1 MALSAPPRGVTPGDL
16 LLVVHDF
23 DARGPDELTLRRGDK
38 IELVELDDGFGDGWY
53 LGKDLN
59 TGSTGLFPGGRMQA
73 PTLLQSVT
81 DQASPCA
88 VYTTTAPRIP
98 VRQRADAPETAL
110 GTDFGTDS
118 ESSQLEIA
126 DPVSLP
132 RSGESTPHV
141 SRHTSASSLR
151 APDLQGGPVAPA
163 LSPKQPQRSSSSPLP
178 ASKMSV
184 DIQQSMRQSGH
195 HVNGQDSPVMNETL
209 SVIDEHI
216 TDLSTPRHSVT
227 AQEPKILND
236 SASEYSSHFEHRM
249 SYINGHETDEEE
261 ENQPREEQ
269 VRRWTPAETA
279 KQLRQ
284 CGVEDKHCGIF
295 EEQEITGD
303 VLLDMNQDF
312 LFMKEF
318 DFGVMGRRLKTWHK
332 IRTFQDEVK
341 GVKPPTPQPRGSV
354 AAVPGPPEERAV
366 SRASHTGPLLPRIPT
381 LRGSSGTQHPRLVSS
396 SMQSTTSSPITP
408 QTPTYMDHSRRPSA
422 ASIRE
427 INHSRRHSSIDA
439 TNRYSGLDGS
449 PGSNK
454 RGSFDRG
461 WTLTGGGQRLPTRPG
476 TAVGT
481 SHETGFFSQPIHHPT
496 GSNGSD
502 PAVVTDDLDRGYF
515 SGPEGD
521 LRKNR
526 RLLQKRQSVTGSAES
541 RLGNFPEEQLRVG
554 KRHSRIGSVDS
565 IRESAQ
571 QMSPLPKA
579 HTTPAPKG
587 RLRSLSTRMSDRR
600 GQQSAP
606 ASAVEERPSGALS
619 LFGPLFG
626 KSESDS
632 SRSTPLPQIKGAGP
646 KFRRAMGLRA
656 MSDVVAKGIDTSTP
670 PPASPVRDNDPSS
683 ARTGSTTPST
693 SKSSE
698 RHSTDGSNKAAEGG
712 LWPRSRPSVKAN
724 VKSKKD
730 TSAYTRGLEKKTP
743 QEQTA
748 GCEYSG
754 WMKKRSSNLMTTW
767 KPRLFVLRGR
777 RLSYYYSEQD
787 TEERGLIDITAHR
800 VLRADND
807 PIVALHATITGSTTS
822 ATPAN
827 AEGPPDKAASE
838 SRRGKTGS
846 GPFFFK
852 LVPPKSGTSRT
863 VQFTKPA
870 IHYFQVDSVQEGRL
884 WMAALMKATIE
895 RDMELP
901 VETTNKQRT
910 VSLKEARQMNQ
921 RPPALMTGVAAAE
934 VKEEP
939 KEEEEQ
945 AEEAAAEETEREKE
959 NGQGLM
965 IRGVDLDEEPESIY
979 VDAEEKRLSNPLGGL
994 EMGGS
999 LLSEMRNSR

>member
-1 MALSAPPRGVTPGDL
+1 MALSTPPRGVSPGDL

-38 IELVELDDGFGDGWY
+38 IELVELDDGFGDGWF
-53 LGKDLN
+53 LGKDLI
-59 TGSTGLFPGGRMQA
+59 TGSSGLFPG
-73 PTLLQSVT
+73 
-81 DQASPCA
+81 
-88 VYTTTAPRIP
+88 VYTTVAPRIP

-110 GTDFGTDS
+110 SSDAGTDS
-118 ESSQLEIA
+118 ESTQLEAA
-126 DPVSLP
+126 DPVSFP
-132 RSGESTPHV
+132 RSGDSTPHV
-141 SRHTSASSLR
+141 SHHTSASSLR
-151 APDLQGGPVAPA
+151 APDLQGGAVAPA

-184 DIQQSMRQSGH
+184 DIQQTMRQSGH
-195 HVNGQDSPVMNETL
+195 HANGQDSPVMNETL

-227 AQEPKILND
+227 TQEPKVLND

-249 SYINGHETDEEE
+249 SYINGNETDEEE

-269 VRRWTPAETA
+269 VRRWTPTQTA
-279 KQLRQ
+279 RQLRQ
-284 CGVEDKHCGIF
+284 CGVEQKHCAIF

-312 LFMKEF
+312 IFMKEF

-332 IRTFQDEVK
+332 IRAFQDEVK
-341 GVKPPTPQPRGSV
+341 NAKPPPPQRRGSV
-354 AAVPGPPEERAV
+354 AAAPGPPEERAL
-366 SRASHTGPLLPRIPT
+366 SRASNTGPLLPRIPT
-381 LRGSSGTQHPRLVSS
+381 LRASTSASSQHPRLVSS
-396 SMQSTTSSPITP
+396 SMHSATSSPITP

-439 TNRYSGLDGS
+439 TPRYSSAVDGS
-449 PGSNK
+449 PGSTK

-461 WTLTGGGQRLPTRPG
+461 WTLTGVGQRLPTRPG
-476 TAVGT
+476 TAAGT
-481 SHETGFFSQPIHHPT
+481 SHTHETGFFSQPIHHPT
-496 GSNGSD
+496 GSSGSD
-502 PAVVTDDLDRGYF
+502 QPITLTDDLDRGYF

-521 LRKNR
+521 TRKSR
-526 RLLQKRQSVTGSAES
+526 RLLQKRQSVRGSAES
-541 RLGNFPEEQLRVG
+541 RLSKFPEEQIRVG

-571 QMSPLPKA
+571 ISPPSKS
-579 HTTPAPKG
+579 HTTPVPKG

-606 ASAVEERPSGALS
+606 VSAVEERPSGALS

-632 SRSTPLPQIKGAGP
+632 ARSTPLPQIKGAGP

-698 RHSTDGSNKAAEGG
+698 RHSTDGSNKTAEGG
-712 LWPRSRPSVKAN
+712 LWPRSRPSVKAG

-730 TSAYTRGLEKKTP
+730 TSAYTRGLEKKAP
-743 QEQTA
+743 EEQMT

-807 PIVALHATITGSTTS
+807 PIVTLHATITGSTTS

-827 AEGPPDKAASE
+827 ADGSSDKAGSE
-838 SRRGKTGS
+838 SRRGKTGGS

-852 LVPPKSGTSRT
+852 LVPPKSGSSRT

-870 IHYFQVDSVQEGRL
+870 IHYFQVDTVQEGRL

-910 VSLKEARQMNQ
+910 VSLKEARLMNQ
-921 RPPALMTGVAAAE
+921 RPPALMAGDAAAAE
-934 VKEEP
+934 VKEVP
-939 KEEEEQ
+939 KEVEEQ
-945 AEEAAAEETEREKE
+945 EEVEAAAGE
-959 NGQGLM
+959 NGNGLM
-965 IRGVDLDEEPESIY
+965 IRGMDLEEEPESIY
-979 VDAEEKRLSNPLGGL
+979 VDAEEKRASNPNLNPLGEL
-994 EMGGS
+994 ELDTGPTS
-999 LLSEMRNSR
+999 LLPESVRNSQ